1 MKLIWLERFRVT
13 VGVKSAEEAE
23 LSNRDWDRLVSFPF
37 DMLNRQLSPLSQ
49 VSLRPN
55 TMFMNKCK

>member
-1 MKLIWLERFRVT
+1 M
-13 VGVKSAEEAE
+13 GVKSVEEAE
-23 LSNRDWDRLVSFPF
+23 LCNRDWERLVSFPI

-49 VSLRPN
+49 VSLIPN